1 MDGKRGAIEWTI
13 GKLMTIVLLLIVLVL
28 IIYGVSSGGLSPLI
42 KRLGV
47 MYDDV
52 LILLNI
58 KSLGLS
64 GECYNENVIDLSG
77 GKEFLDE
84 MGISGEDRNKV
95 EINVCEN
102 GVCNITGPGLYDFK
116 IEEGEFLRIIE
127 GKQGFVE
134 LRIQEDKIEESKFHN
149 EIFLELNKILAEDS
163 FTKEFYSKRNTDKF
177 VMFADS
183 NGVLDTNY
191 KTAVWQNGIW
201 KINNGE
207 EIKTFEDDAEA
218 IDYFSEVVQEGFDDN
233 VKFKELDKDEV
244 ENFESFDNFEGESI
258 IKLTGP
264 SGAIGKI
271 DTKFEVENIKRRFS
285 SIKNNL
291 NEKSKATSSDV
302 SLLKQKVSG
311 KKFSIGGLDYELSVE
326 ESGVVPIL
334 VASSDKDV
342 YGFRFDPNSPTQRD
356 AFSIPGEG
364 KTKEVVQKAG
374 LVGQPLEL
382 IRKEGGIWE
391 EVGNP
396 IDYKLEKNLFD
407 EALQATSINKF
418 LLTKCR

>member
-1 MDGKRGAIEWTI
+1 MDEKRGAIEWTI

-149 EIFLELNKILAEDS
+149 EIFLELNKILVEDS
-163 FTKEFYSKRNTDKF
+163 FTKEFYSNRNTDKF
-177 VMFADS
+177 IMFADS

-201 KINNGE
+201 EINNGE

-311 KKFSIGGLDYELSVE
+311 KKFSIGSLDYELSVE
-326 ESGVVPIL
+326 ETENIPIL
-334 VASSDKDV
+334 TISSDKDV
-342 YGFRFDPNSPTQRD
+342 YGFRFDPNIPTQRD

-364 KTKEVVQKAG
+364 ETKEVVQKAG

-382 IRKEGGIWE
+382 IRKEGGKWE

-396 IDYKLEKNLFD
+396 IDYKLEDRK
-407 EALQATSINKF
+407 S
-418 LLTKCR
+418 

>member
-1 MDGKRGAIEWTI
+1 MDEKRGAIEWTI

-191 KTAVWQNGIW
+191 KTAVLQNGIW

-218 IDYFSEVVQEGFDDN
+218 IDYFSEVVQEGFDDEIQ
-233 VKFKELDKDEV
+233 FKEISRLES
-244 ENFESFDNFEGESI
+244 ESFYFFSI
-258 IKLTGP
+258 IYLP
-264 SGAIGKI
+264 NSILPNCSLI
-271 DTKFEVENIKRRFS
+271 IC
-285 SIKNNL
+285 IKN
-291 NEKSKATSSDV
+291 A
-302 SLLKQKVSG
+302 
-311 KKFSIGGLDYELSVE
+311 
-326 ESGVVPIL
+326 
-334 VASSDKDV
+334 VAICKH
-342 YGFRFDPNSPTQRD
+342 NKLI
-356 AFSIPGEG
+356 SIPFRI
-364 KTKEVVQKAG
+364 KFFCK
-374 LVGQPLEL
+374 
-382 IRKEGGIWE
+382 GI
-391 EVGNP
+391 
-396 IDYKLEKNLFD
+396 F
-407 EALQATSINKF
+407 
-418 LLTKCR
+418 R